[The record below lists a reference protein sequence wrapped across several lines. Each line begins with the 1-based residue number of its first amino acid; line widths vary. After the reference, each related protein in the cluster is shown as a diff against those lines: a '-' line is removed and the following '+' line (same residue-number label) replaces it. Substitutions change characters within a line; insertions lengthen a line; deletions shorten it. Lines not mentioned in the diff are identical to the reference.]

1 MNPLII
7 ILGILIV
14 VISFYLINYY
24 FFTTKTLA
32 TKIYLKESPA
42 DIPSSAIKN
51 PNSIL
56 YTFGTWVYVNNFSNC
71 SFLKYTASTNTM
83 PDWPLFMLILG
94 KSEGIGNLHKPVLTA
109 FINGK
114 GSDNSNINKQ
124 IIITNNFPIQKW
136 VHVLV
141 SVDTTFVDCY
151 LDGKLITS
159 SPLTPN
165 EQIIKGPESP
175 PYITFK
181 NYTPPDVYLAKVTRW
196 DYPLDPLSVY
206 SEYSSGNGVDNTSLS
221 VQLTV
226 KTEDSTKDYN
236 IYSN

>member
-42 DIPSSAIKN
+42 DIPSTAIKN
-51 PNSIL
+51 PNSVL
-56 YTFGTWVYVNNFSNC
+56 YSFGTWVYVNNFTNC
-71 SFLKYTASTNTM
+71 RFLTYTTSSDIQPNNT
-83 PDWPLFMLILG
+83 LFSLILG
-94 KSEGIGNLHKPVLTA
+94 RTANIGNMNKPVLTA

-114 GSDNSNINKQ
+114 GPDNSNINKA

-136 VHVLV
+136 VHLLV

-151 LDGKLITS
+151 LDGKLVTS

-165 EQIIKGPESP
+165 EQIIKGPESSP
-175 PYITFK
+175 FITFK
-181 NYTPPDVYLAKVTRW
+181 NNTPPDIYLAKVTRW
-196 DYPLDPLSVY
+196 DYPLDPQSVY

-221 VQLTV
+221 VKLTV

>member
-7 ILGILIV
+7 ILGIVII

-24 FFTTKTLA
+24 FFKTQPLA

-42 DIPSSAIKN
+42 DISSNVIKN

-56 YTFGTWVYVNNFSNC
+56 YSFGTWVYVNNFSNC
-71 SFLKYTASTNTM
+71 NLISYVGEA
-83 PDWPLFMLILG
+83 PLFALVLG
-94 KSEGIGNLHKPVLTA
+94 GVGDAGTVNKPKLTA
-109 FINGK
+109 IINGK
-114 GSDNSNINKQ
+114 GQDNKYIRKQ
-124 IIITNNFPIQKW
+124 IIISNNFPMQKW

-165 EQIIKGPESP
+165 EQIIKGPEVTPS
-175 PYITFK
+175 ISFK
-181 NYTPPDVYLAKVTRW
+181 NNTPPDVYLAKVTRW
-196 DYPLDPLSVY
+196 DYPLDPQSVW
-206 SEYSSGNGVDNTSLS
+206 SEYSAGNGVDTTSFA

-226 KTEDSTKDYN
+226 KTEDSVKNYN

>member
-24 FFTTKTLA
+24 FFTTKALA

-56 YTFGTWVYVNNFSNC
+56 YTFGTWVYVNNFSN
-71 SFLKYTASTNTM
+71 SILLSYIGET
-83 PDWPLFMLILG
+83 PLFALVLG
-94 KSEGIGNLHKPVLTA
+94 RVGDAGSLNKPQLTA
-109 FINGK
+109 IVNGK
-114 GSDNSNINKQ
+114 GLDNKYIRKQ

-151 LDGKLITS
+151 LDGKLVTS

-165 EQIIKGPESP
+165 EQIIKGPEVSP
-175 PYITFK
+175 SISFK
-181 NYTPPDVYLAKVTRW
+181 NPTPPDIYLAKVTRW
-196 DYPLDPLSVY
+196 DYPLDPQSVY
-206 SEYSSGNGVDNTSLS
+206 SEYSAGNGVDNTSLS
-221 VQLTV
+221 VKLTV

>member
-24 FFTTKTLA
+24 FLKTKTLA

-56 YTFGTWVYVNNFSNC
+56 YSFGTWVYVNNFSN
-71 SFLKYTASTNTM
+71 SILLSYIGEF
-83 PDWPLFMLILG
+83 PLFGLVLG
-94 KSEGIGNLHKPVLTA
+94 GVGDAGTVNKPKLTA
-109 FINGK
+109 IVNGK
-114 GSDNSNINKQ
+114 GPDNKYIRKQ
-124 IIITNNFPIQKW
+124 VIITNNFPIQKW

-165 EQIIKGPESP
+165 EQIITGPEVSP
-175 PYITFK
+175 SISFK
-181 NYTPPDVYLAKVTRW
+181 NSTPPDIYLAKVTRW
-196 DYPLDPLSVY
+196 DYPLDPQSVW

-226 KTEDSTKDYN
+226 KTEDSTKNYN